1 VRRYKV
7 FRIAAL
13 KKKAVIQLRL
23 YHRSPKEEMDRFRKH
38 SFFSGM
44 SPARAVGFL
53 VLMGF
58 VLFVSFRI
66 FTAPVKTV
74 QILAAPDG
82 SREARLQHVYYY
94 SKPGFKIAV
103 RERRLWHTIFYLP
116 EYTNAPAAELKGNL
130 RWSDNS
136 QRLYFDINEKLV
148 WGYDFKTQSSRLKS
162 P

>member
-1 VRRYKV
+1 
-7 FRIAAL
+7 
-13 KKKAVIQLRL
+13 
-23 YHRSPKEEMDRFRKH
+23 MDRFHKR

-44 SPARAVGFL
+44 PPMRAIGFL

-58 VLFVSFRI
+58 ALFVSFRI
-66 FTAPVKTV
+66 FTPPVKTV
-74 QILAAPDG
+74 QILTAPDG

-103 RERRLWHTIFYLP
+103 RERRLWRTLFYLP
-116 EYTNAPAAELKGNL
+116 GYTNAPSGTLDETL
-130 RWSDNS
+130 RWSADAET
-136 QRLYFDINEKLV
+136 LYFDINGKPV